1 MREISR
7 PNLSRLTTLRLGGNA
22 VAEFVLEENKDFAAL
37 FSKVSSLGLPMLV
50 IGKGSNLLAM
60 DGELPLV
67 LVRPALMINRKLSVK
82 PEKKFLLKSE
92 ADAIYRVFLDFV

>member
-1 MREISR
+1 MKYQGPIY
-7 PNLSRLTTLRLGGNA
+7 LVLTTLRLGGNA

-60 DGELPLV
+60 DGELPSYWFG
-67 LVRPALMINRKLSVK
+67 RPLIMINRKLSVK
-82 PEKKFLLKSE
+82 PEKSF
-92 ADAIYRVFLDFV
+92 Y